1 MRRSFLVIGILFV
14 FSLSSTALAET
25 AKPNHGKHAEDPS
38 KPSIKAGTSQTS
50 NQQSEEAKELE
61 KLKPEEYRLLVL
73 GTQIYLGRFGYGVGP
88 FTGELDQQT
97 QKALREYQ
105 KNVGIAE
112 TGTINK
118 ETLKHLTDDNNT
130 LDQILPFIPKFNF
143 KDEHWPE
150 TVSAHGTWAVE
161 NLPVAE
167 ALQTSQISC
176 HRKWNLCAVSTA
188 KLSPGYTPTLLSY
201 TNIYEVETWN
211 DTDIITKP
219 SKTGTCVST
228 ILQIRKEENSVTRL
242 TSFERSND
250 GPCATVTARDI
261 PMQLADGS
269 QIYLALKQQKTQD
282 SQRIL
287 RVKHSTGKSEN
298 SQNP

>member
-1 MRRSFLVIGILFV
+1 MRRSCLAIGILFV
-14 FSLSSTALAET
+14 LFLSSIALAGT
-25 AKPNHGKHAEDPS
+25 STPNHAKHAEDTS
-38 KPSIKAGTSQTS
+38 NPSIKADASQTS
-50 NQQSEEAKELE
+50 DQQSEEAKELE

-97 QKALREYQ
+97 QQALREYQ
-105 KNVGIAE
+105 KKVGIAE
-112 TGTINK
+112 TGSINK
-118 ETLKHLTDDNNT
+118 ETLKHLTDDNST

-143 KDEHWPE
+143 EDEHWPE

-176 HRKWNLCAVSTA
+176 HKKWNLCAVSTA

-201 TNIYEVETWN
+201 TNIYEIDTWN
-211 DTDIITKP
+211 DTDLITKA

-228 ILQIRKEENSVTRL
+228 ILQIRKEEKSVTRL

-250 GPCATVTARDI
+250 GPCAKVTARDI
-261 PMQLADGS
+261 PMHLADGS
-269 QIYLALKQQKTQD
+269 QIYFALKQQKTQD
-282 SQRIL
+282 SQKIL
-287 RVKHSTGKSEN
+287 RVKHTTGKAEK

>member
-1 MRRSFLVIGILFV
+1 MRWSSVFIITVFFLSF
-14 FSLSSTALAET
+14 SSMVLAET
-25 AKPNHGKHAEDPS
+25 SAPDHAKHAQEPAPKS
-38 KPSIKAGTSQTS
+38 TKADLAQTPG
-50 NQQSEEAKELE
+50 QPSEEQKELE

-88 FTGELDQQT
+88 FTGELDQKT

-112 TGTINK
+112 TGLINK
-118 ETLKHLTDDNNT
+118 DTLKHLTDDNST

-143 KDEHWPE
+143 DDGQWPE

-188 KLSPGYTPTLLSY
+188 KLDPGYTPTLLSY
-201 TNIYEVETWN
+201 TNVYEVDTWN
-211 DTDIITKP
+211 DTDLITKP

-228 ILQIRKEENSVTRL
+228 ILQIRREENSVTRL
-242 TSFERSND
+242 TSFERTND

-261 PMQLADGS
+261 PMHLADGS

-282 SQRIL
+282 SQKIL
-287 RVKHSTGKSEN
+287 RVKQSTGKAEKS
-298 SQNP
+298 SNP